1 MGTKQPRNYR
11 RRCNDEIDGKDATA
25 AAKPSSSDLY
35 SSKRRKL
42 PANDAAKGRD
52 HAKPSWRIVLP
63 GGCSTVASDGSYT
76 QEQKQQSLKEQS
88 WDERPMEVV
97 FNGEPLRSIGMNG
110 LFHVFNC
117 PMPQTDD
124 DKKASLD
131 RYFNAYD
138 ENVNSRNARTF
149 KKGVGNER
157 SHRTVSTSGIPL
169 ASMPIVSV
177 PCTSVVDDALP
188 DELAKKLKEPYAK
201 TDENLTASL
210 AAPESCPS
218 APVDKYVFMQEL
230 SDLRSVFRYFMQE
243 NGSLIKEIEDQMNEI
258 TERHASAILER
269 RTAADDDEMVLV
281 EAAVKAAMA
290 ALNKQGNSNS
300 AIATSAASSSIRQ
313 QTNQPVQRREVEQ
326 KAAALQKRRARFE
339 NKRASAVEVDGYSL
353 IIEGDSSTDESDNET
368 PAYKETRDRLLE
380 CADKILSDAS
390 VVYSQLSRVKTIFK
404 RCARDYPSACRSA
417 YKSLTVPS
425 IYSPYVR
432 LELLRWDPL
441 HQHVDFSDMNWH
453 GLLFDYEIGN
463 GFAPVCTDPNFVS
476 ELVEYVAIPILHHRI
491 VRCWDILSTRETR
504 NAVAATSLVA
514 SYVYSSSKA
523 LAKLSV
529 ALRARLVEAIT
540 AISVP
545 TWDPQV
551 SKAVPNAP
559 QVAAYRFGTSVRLMR
574 NICMWKDIMEL
585 PVLEKLA
592 LSDLLF
598 GKVLHHVRSIASES
612 NMHDAVTR
620 TEMIVASLSGVW
632 TGPSVTRTH
641 SRLLQPLVDCTLTHG
656 RILEKRLA
664 SGLVDTETTGLAR
677 RLKKILVELH
687 EHGHAREIV
696 RAFNLK
702 EAVQI

>member
-1 MGTKQPRNYR
+1 
-11 RRCNDEIDGKDATA
+11 
-25 AAKPSSSDLY
+25 
-35 SSKRRKL
+35 
-42 PANDAAKGRD
+42 
-52 HAKPSWRIVLP
+52 
-63 GGCSTVASDGSYT
+63 
-76 QEQKQQSLKEQS
+76 
-88 WDERPMEVV
+88 
-97 FNGEPLRSIGMNG
+97 MNG

-169 ASMPIVSV
+169 ASMPIVTV

-210 AAPESCPS
+210 AAPEICPF

-230 SDLRSVFRYFMQE
+230 SDLRSDFRYFMQE
-243 NGSLIKEIEDQMNEI
+243 NGSLIKSIEDQMKEI
-258 TERHASAILER
+258 NERHASAILER
-269 RTAADDDEMVLV
+269 RTAAADDEM
-281 EAAVKAAMA
+281 
-290 ALNKQGNSNS
+290 
-300 AIATSAASSSIRQ
+300 

-326 KAAALQKRRARFE
+326 RAAAPQKRRARFE
-339 NKRASAVEVDGYSL
+339 NKRASAEEVDGYSL
-353 IIEGDSSTDESDNET
+353 IIEGDSSTDESDSET
-368 PAYKETRDRLLE
+368 SAYKETRDRLLQR
-380 CADKILSDAS
+380 ADKILSVAS

-417 YKSLTVPS
+417 YKCLTVPS

-574 NICMWKDIMEL
+574 NICMWKDMMEL

-598 GKVLHHVRSIASES
+598 GKVLPHVRSIASES

-641 SRLLQPLVDCTLTHG
+641 SRLLQPLVDCTLTLG

-664 SGLVDTETTGLAR
+664 SGLVDTETTGLAP

-687 EHGHAREIV
+687 EHGHAGKIV